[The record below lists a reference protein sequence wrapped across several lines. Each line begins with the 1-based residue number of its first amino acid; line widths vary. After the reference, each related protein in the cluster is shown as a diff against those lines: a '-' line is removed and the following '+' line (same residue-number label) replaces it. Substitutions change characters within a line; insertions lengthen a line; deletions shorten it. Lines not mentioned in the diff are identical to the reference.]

1 MRRGS
6 RRALPSLLPRP
17 VAQQCTCLASHL
29 CGMCVLPRQEQVCLA
44 ATLTLSLSQ
53 ECTELT
59 EIINK
64 NDQEPKFFVFLCCH
78 VRAARP
84 QPACP
89 ASHALTSL
97 TLALHLVPCI
107 LSPCLTYTVIH
118 LICTSSC
125 TSSIHSFTPSPLRHP
140 YHLIPVVTYPV
151 PSS

>member
-53 ECTELT
+53 ECTELA
-59 EIINK
+59 EIINE
-64 NDQEPKFFVFLCCH
+64 NDQEPKFVVFLCCH
-78 VRAARP
+78 VRASP
-84 QPACP
+84 SPACLP
-89 ASHALTSL
+89 CTHHPSPPSWPMYTVTMPHAHRHPPHVYVFMHSLYAPPYPVTLTSSSPP
-97 TLALHLVPCI
+97 HPCRR
-107 LSPCLTYTVIH
+107 LS
-118 LICTSSC
+118 
-125 TSSIHSFTPSPLRHP
+125 R
-140 YHLIPVVTYPV
+140 